1 MFEEKKYNSKMLKT
15 FEVFQQEISSLRTG
29 RANAAMLDIVKVD
42 VYGQKMPINQLGSIT
57 TPEPRSIN
65 IQVWDNNNVTLID
78 SAIKKSELGLNPQ
91 IDGQLIRLPVPDL
104 SEERREEIKKIIKS
118 MGEKCKISIRN
129 IRREANDE
137 LKKLLKDKKISEDD
151 LKKKEKIIQDYTDS
165 QISTID
171 DRVSIKEKEIMT
183 I

>member
-1 MFEEKKYNSKMLKT
+1 MFEDTKYNNKMLKT
-15 FEVFQQEISSLRTG
+15 YEVFQRELNSLRTG

-57 TPEPRSIN
+57 TPEPRTLN
-65 IQVWDNNNVTLID
+65 IQVWDTNNVSLID

-104 SEERREEIKKIIKS
+104 SEERRSEMKKIIKS
-118 MGEKCKISIRN
+118 MGEKCKVSIRN
-129 IRREANDE
+129 IRREANDD
-137 LKKLLKDKKISEDD
+137 LKKLLKNKDISEDD
-151 LKKKEKIIQDYTDS
+151 LKKKEKIIQEYTDD
-165 QISTID
+165 QIKIID
-171 DRVSIKEKEIMT
+171 ERVSSKENEIMK